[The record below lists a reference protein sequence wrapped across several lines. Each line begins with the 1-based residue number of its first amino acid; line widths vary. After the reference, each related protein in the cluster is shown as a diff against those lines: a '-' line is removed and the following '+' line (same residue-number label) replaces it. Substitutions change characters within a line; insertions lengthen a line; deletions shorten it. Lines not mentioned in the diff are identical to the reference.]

1 MVEKEAS
8 PPTEKFANGHQF
20 EIDDSVDDEKH
31 IAPMAWTVIIGDTLH
46 NIADGIAI
54 GVAFSDSIVGGVSTS
69 IAVLCHEVP
78 HELGKQADRCSS
90 DMKAQI
96 VLGHHHK
103 RG

>member
-1 MVEKEAS
+1 MAEKEA
-8 PPTEKFANGHQF
+8 PPPNFANGHQF
-20 EIDDSVDDEKH
+20 EMDENVDDEKH

-78 HELGKQADRCSS
+78 HELGKLTADSKNYPSEAGCI
-90 DMKAQI
+90 KLLI
-96 VLGHHHK
+96 TF
-103 RG
+103 

>member
-1 MVEKEAS
+1 MEE
-8 PPTEKFANGHQF
+8 N
-20 EIDDSVDDEKH
+20 IDDEKH

-78 HELGKQADRCSS
+78 HELGKLRNTLYRVYQKNVPNGKLPLHWIFRKIWDIFCN
-90 DMKAQI
+90 Q
-96 VLGHHHK
+96 G
-103 RG
+103 